1 MTKFGKRKDK
11 KRLRKRQISDY
22 QLIRRHLDKYNKLLA
37 VGFTEEEALKKIK
50 QDASMSSLDKLVYRY
65 EAYKNQPGVTSI
77 SLQGI
82 RRTVDVDKWI
92 KDKVEKGLLIDRQF
106 SLYYP
111 PNPELKRYKLLF

>member
-22 QLIRRHLDKYNKLLA
+22 QLIRRHLDKYNQLQA
-37 VGFTEEEALKKIK
+37 IGFSPEEATKRIKK
-50 QDASMSSLDKLVYRY
+50 DAFMTSIDKLIFRY
-65 EAYKNQPGVTSI
+65 DSNKSQPGVTSI

-82 RRTVDVDKWI
+82 KRTAQVEKWI
-92 KDKVEKGLLIDRQF
+92 ADKVKNNLLIDRQF

-111 PNPELKRYKLLF
+111 VDPKLKRYKLL